1 MAINKFQIIG
11 NVGNDPKLHFF
22 EGKDQLSIQFS
33 VAVTK
38 TWKNAQGEKQELT
51 TWIRCTRYTKTQD
64 LAKYIKKGDRIYV
77 EGEAFASAYI
87 KDGKAEPVLEMRVN
101 KIDFLE
107 RKSSTATP
115 PAPDDVPPSYNAED
129 DLPF

>member
-11 NVGNDPKLHFF
+11 NVGSDPKFHFF

-38 TWKNAQGEKQELT
+38 TWKNTQGEKQEHT
-51 TWIRCTRYTKTQD
+51 TWIRCTRYTKTQE

-87 KDGKAEPVLEMRVN
+87 KDGIAEPVLEMRVN
-101 KIDFLE
+101 KIDF
-107 RKSSTATP
+107 RT
-115 PAPDDVPPSYNAED
+115 
-129 DLPF
+129 

>member
-38 TWKNAQGEKQELT
+38 TWKNAQGEKQEHT
-51 TWIRCTRYTKTQD
+51 TWIRCTRYTKTQE

-77 EGEAFASAYI
+77 EGEAYASAYL
-87 KDGKAEPVLEMRVN
+87 KEGKAEPVLEMRVDR
-101 KIDFLE
+101 IDFL
-107 RKSSTATP
+107 STKQNEGSP
-115 PAPDDVPPSYNAED
+115 PNPGDVPPSNQEDD